1 MMWCGCPVREKEGQV
16 LEEVLKQ
23 GKRSYDG
30 CFGDVLQYHGDLMI
44 AFEQIY
50 AGKKLAGLLFV

>member
-1 MMWCGCPVREKEGQV
+1 V

-30 CFGDVLQYHGDLMI
+30 CFADVLQYHGDLMI
-44 AFEQIY
+44 AFVEQIY
-50 AGKKLAGLLFV
+50 AGKNLLAVCLIG